1 MNQFLRFILAGA
13 IAAGANFGSRFLFS
27 LWVIYEIAIVL
38 AFLVGLLT
46 GFLLMRELVFN
57 AKGKDLAPQIVSF
70 ITINMLALL
79 QTLLISVALVRWLFP
94 AIGVVDHA
102 EAIAHLIGVLAPVVT
117 SYFGHRFL
125 TFR

>member
-1 MNQFLRFILAGA
+1 MKQFIRFLFAGG

-27 LWVIYEIAIVL
+27 LWVNYEIAIVL
-38 AFLVGLLT
+38 AFFVGLLT
-46 GFLLMRELVFN
+46 GFLLMRKLVFN
-57 AKGKDLAPQIVSF
+57 ANGKALMPQIVNF
-70 ITINMLALL
+70 VVVNMLALL

-94 AIGVVDHA
+94 EWGIVEQP

-117 SYFGHRFL
+117 SYFGHKFL